1 MPIFRGSV
9 RPNINVQ
16 RNCSA
21 KIFCCSAEHFLYWG
35 SVHHTSQSSRIRNTS
50 IKKYAMPEHL
60 LLQIALY
67 RQLNLKD
74 LEKNFSSKLVELYLL
89 PLLQLPTIATI
100 LGVVGVGSLVY
111 RAQQDYL
118 TGLEAKMT
126 NLETSAND
134 IESSITSLAT
144 SISTLSSTVSSLSSS
159 ASSES
164 TYVTSICTQV
174 RYLRAQSFTTSLK
187 RHKRWFCI

>member
-1 MPIFRGSV
+1 M
-9 RPNINVQ
+9 
-16 RNCSA
+16 C
-21 KIFCCSAEHFLYWG
+21 
-35 SVHHTSQSSRIRNTS
+35 
-50 IKKYAMPEHL
+50 
-60 LLQIALY
+60 
-67 RQLNLKD
+67 
-74 LEKNFSSKLVELYLL
+74 
-89 PLLQLPTIATI
+89 LLQLPTIATI

-126 NLETSAND
+126 NLETSANN

-174 RYLRAQSFTTSLK
+174 RCLWAQSFTTSLK
-187 RHKRWFCI
+187 KHKMWFLYLVGVLMVHFLEEVLHQ

>member
-1 MPIFRGSV
+1 
-9 RPNINVQ
+9 
-16 RNCSA
+16 
-21 KIFCCSAEHFLYWG
+21 
-35 SVHHTSQSSRIRNTS
+35 
-50 IKKYAMPEHL
+50 MPEHL

-174 RYLRAQSFTTSLK
+174 RYLRAQSFTASLK
-187 RHKRWFCI
+187 KHKRWFCI